1 MIEELKTLLST
12 FNIESDIS
20 CEGNI
25 GEYYI
30 KITRIS
36 DEAWCNDFDNPYIK
50 ILSTVEQL
58 EQNMRTSSLVQISCN
73 IPVHIYQTYQDH
85 GRTVTDSKKYLILIS
100 LELIQD
106 KKNYEEKNEENLKEK
121 NEEKR
126 EEDEEKSTQTS
137 LGGSTVDSNVVEL
150 ESINQNQKPRKTN
163 RRSKNE
169 QE

>member
-1 MIEELKTLLST
+1 MIEELKALLST
-12 FNIESDIS
+12 FNVESDLS
-20 CEGNI
+20 CEGQI
-25 GEYYI
+25 GSYYI
-30 KITRIS
+30 KIKRIS
-36 DEAWCNDFDNPYIK
+36 DNAWCNDYDNPYIK
-50 ILSTVEQL
+50 IISTVEQL
-58 EQNMRTSSLVQISCN
+58 EQNMRTSSLVQISSN
-73 IPVHIYQTYQDH
+73 IPVHIYQTYQNH
-85 GRTVTDSKKYLILIS
+85 GRTVSNSKKYLLLIS

-137 LGGSTVDSNVVEL
+137 LGGSTVDSNMVEL

-163 RRSKNE
+163 RRSKDG